1 MYDTNRRLSLMRTSK
16 AYVKRSGF
24 SRHCAMIASVST
36 EQLLKAMA
44 LHGEKA
50 DIRELLRSPDVDVS
64 LKRALGGVLQASAS
78 VLGTEGHRS
87 QIRLRGHA
95 AGWHYGNA
103 HVFMTPNLADSRA
116 ALLLQLHTQGVDG
129 QVENYEVSLGWDLEQ
144 PILPCVTAMRR
155 ILAADPVSQARFFDL
170 MMTLFFEEVLGCLPP
185 FKRASFRA
193 GQAGVYEDG
202 FAASTFPGCF
212 GDIAAFCGP
221 LETQG
226 RGSMH
231 PHILIVLLGHDLA
244 SRLRCM
250 MASSARGELV
260 IELERWRAKV
270 LEAACRIRYDSQLA
284 LAAQLS
290 VEASPLPLGERQRES
305 AGEQYAER
313 RVLATVHVADWTGQ
327 LDNVLVG
334 GAELAVLARVADE
347 QALAQLLRD
356 KGPQAL
362 CFKGPFDARLG
373 TSQRLGQP
381 RGALL
386 QSSQASQAS
395 ASAPTQFQ
403 ILAARPSFGEAYD
416 ERARPMVKKVTRL
429 VNEMRDG
436 AVLPVQSLFSDLSCS
451 DLGTFFTRGSVFA
464 ECVTLLAFAKDE
476 PSMDEVDIGGEK
488 HLVTK
493 HQQVFSYPHMDG
505 AQPFA
510 IEAFCHFTSCHLFN
524 MADGQPR
531 FLVGRVLR
539 NEATDAVV
547 LHVEWMS
554 RATEAQVRNLETE
567 RAMVW
572 DLLAGEPTLQSNK
585 RPATSLIEET
595 PTKVKCAAWDVA

>member
-1 MYDTNRRLSLMRTSK
+1 MAMHSIWLVNVLGDPVCTPC
-16 AYVKRSGF
+16 
-24 SRHCAMIASVST
+24 RHCQTKI
-36 EQLLKAMA
+36 
-44 LHGEKA
+44 
-50 DIRELLRSPDVDVS
+50 DDVS
-64 LKRALGGVLQASAS
+64 GKCKRADTSGCQ
-78 VLGTEGHRS
+78 TEP
-87 QIRLRGHA
+87 A
-95 AGWHYGNA
+95 
-103 HVFMTPNLADSRA
+103 
-116 ALLLQLHTQGVDG
+116 
-129 QVENYEVSLGWDLEQ
+129 
-144 PILPCVTAMRR
+144 
-155 ILAADPVSQARFFDL
+155 
-170 MMTLFFEEVLGCLPP
+170 
-185 FKRASFRA
+185 
-193 GQAGVYEDG
+193 
-202 FAASTFPGCF
+202 
-212 GDIAAFCGP
+212 
-221 LETQG
+221 
-226 RGSMH
+226 
-231 PHILIVLLGHDLA
+231 
-244 SRLRCM
+244 
-250 MASSARGELV
+250 
-260 IELERWRAKV
+260 
-270 LEAACRIRYDSQLA
+270 EAA
-284 LAAQLS
+284 
-290 VEASPLPLGERQRES
+290 
-305 AGEQYAER
+305 

-347 QALAQLLRD
+347 QALAQLLLRD

-476 PSMDEVDIGGEK
+476 PSMDEVDTGGEK

-524 MADGQPR
+524 MADDQPR